1 MELTIGRPCSGKH
14 VIAVIGCVKA
24 ARWRLC
30 DEKGVRIATVSDL
43 CQRLVNCREIDVGVM
58 FFI

>member
-1 MELTIGRPCSGKH
+1 MELTIVRPCSGKH

-30 DEKGVRIATVSDL
+30 DEKGVRIATVSDYGRQDRQVAL
-43 CQRLVNCREIDVGVM
+43 SDG
-58 FFI
+58 